1 MTNIK
6 SLTKE
11 DSDIIENAISA
22 FEVFEDILIKSHSM
36 DYFTTRS
43 QQLDFRDSVRN
54 IRLYL
59 INIQEKY
66 SFEE

>member
-6 SLTKE
+6 SFTKE
-11 DSDIIENAISA
+11 DYDIIENAISA

-43 QQLDFRDSVRN
+43 QQLDFRDSVKN

-59 INIQEKY
+59 INIQEKIW
-66 SFEE
+66 

>member
-1 MTNIK
+1 MK
-6 SLTKE
+6 LTKE
-11 DSDIIENAISA
+11 DSDILENAISA

-54 IRLYL
+54 IRLHL

>member
-1 MTNIK
+1 MK
-6 SLTKE
+6 LTKE
-11 DSDIIENAISA
+11 DSDILENTISV

-43 QQLDFRDSVRN
+43 QQLDFRDSVKN

-59 INIQEKY
+59 INMQEKY

>member
-6 SLTKE
+6 SFTKE
-11 DSDIIENAISA
+11 DYDILANAILA

-36 DYFTTRS
+36 NYFTTCS
-43 QQLDFRDSVRN
+43 QQLDFKDSIKK

-59 INIQEKY
+59 INIQEKIKKRR
-66 SFEE
+66 

>member
-1 MTNIK
+1 MTIIK

-11 DSDIIENAISA
+11 DSDILENAISS
-22 FEVFEDILIKSHSM
+22 FEIFEDILTKSHSM

-43 QQLDFRDSVRN
+43 QQLDFRDSIKN

-59 INIQEKY
+59 TNIQEKY
-66 SFEE
+66 NFKE